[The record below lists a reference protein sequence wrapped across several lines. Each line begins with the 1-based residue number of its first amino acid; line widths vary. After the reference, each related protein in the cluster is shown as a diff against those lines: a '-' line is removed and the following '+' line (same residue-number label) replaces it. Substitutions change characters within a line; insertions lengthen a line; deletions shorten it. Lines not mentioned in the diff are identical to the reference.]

1 MLSFVFPS
9 HFLHEDI
16 LNRLTSLLELDDESV
31 APHILAALTFLGK
44 YRPLSECKHNALI
57 PTDKVHKI
65 NSTNLVLVELKKIK
79 LLNTEISST

>member
-44 YRPLSECKHNALI
+44 YRPLSECKLLYDIFLVGIEGH
-57 PTDKVHKI
+57 KVAD
-65 NSTNLVLVELKKIK
+65 
-79 LLNTEISST
+79 